1 MDDDNFLYKEL
12 NGARK
17 YGTLKTLPDF
27 VASNLNPSF
36 ELRPYQRA
44 AFENFIT
51 HFESDNCPRPT
62 QVLFHMATGSGK
74 TLIMA
79 GLILYLYAR
88 GYRNFLFFVNLSNIV
103 GKTRE
108 NFLDAASRKY
118 LFAEQLIIEGR
129 RIRVNVTDN
138 FQYAEPDAIN
148 ICFATT
154 QGLHMTL
161 NFPREN
167 GMTFDDF
174 NERRVV
180 LISDE
185 AHHLNV
191 DTKKKSS
198 AEDRETWEN
207 TIEHIFRRNASNVL
221 LEFTATC
228 NLANPSIRAKYADKI
243 VFDYPLQ
250 KFYNDGYSK
259 DIIALRS
266 DKPLWERALQAL
278 ILSQYRLK
286 LFEDERLGVKPVVL
300 FKARTI
306 KESATFQSEFVE
318 RVKHLTADNLRGVF
332 EHGNEVINAAR
343 GYFTER
349 GVTLEALAAEL
360 REDFSEEHCISANDE
375 RDAGKN
381 RDWLNTLEDLRNPY
395 RAVFE
400 VKKLDEGWDVLNL
413 FDIVRL
419 YETRSQSTTLAE
431 AQLIGRGARYY
442 PFTFDGER
450 KYQRKFDAD
459 AASPLRVCETLYY
472 HCENDSRYISEL
484 HKALHDLG
492 LDLCKVKRCEY
503 KLKQSFKES
512 ELYRSGVIFVN
523 RRVEAGRR
531 DVRDKIANAIYSY
544 EATTSD
550 GRDKLMVA
558 DLNSR
563 ARADLHTTRKTIG
576 DIAAKNYAI
585 VNKALMRQPIY
596 YFATLRTYFPELT
609 STRQFVKEYLSGV
622 QIDITSS
629 EVEPTVATLYDA
641 VCHVADELAEVIAQN
656 TMTYRGTRDF
666 HALNINDVFRNKVVE
681 YTEPHEGGIGDKQKD
696 VDLSA
701 ADWFAYEE
709 NYGTSE
715 EKAFVKY
722 FKNQVDK
729 LKPVY
734 DKIYLVRNE
743 RAFHVHAFEDGAR
756 FEPDFVL
763 FLQRAEGSEQWQIFI
778 EPKGAHL
785 AAKDAWK
792 ENFLEQLKDTAKLLS
807 DDSRYR
813 IWGLPFYNQADI
825 GNFDKEF
832 RKLFEP

>member
-1 MDDDNFLYKEL
+1 MYLYEKLAALRE
-12 NGARK
+12 
-17 YGTLKTLPDF
+17 YGGLKTLPDF

-36 ELRPYQRA
+36 ELRDYQRA

-118 LFAEQLIIEGR
+118 LFAEQLIIDGR
-129 RIRVNVTDN
+129 RVRVNVTDN

-154 QGLHMTL
+154 QSLHMTL

-207 TIEHIFRRNASNVL
+207 TIEHLFRRNASNVL

-228 NLANPSIRAKYADKI
+228 NLANPSIRAKYEDKI

-250 KFYNDGYSK
+250 KFYDDGYSK

-266 DKPLWERALQAL
+266 DKPIWERVLQAL

-286 LFEDERLGVKPVVL
+286 LFEDERLGVKPGVL

-318 RVKHLTADNLRGVF
+318 RVKHLTAENLRGVF
-332 EHGNEVINAAR
+332 EHGGEVISAAR

-360 REDFSEEHCISANDE
+360 REDFSAEHCISANDDK
-375 RDAGKN
+375 DAGTN

-419 YETRSQSTTLAE
+419 YETRTQSTTLAE
-431 AQLIGRGARYY
+431 AQLIGRGARYF

-450 KYQRKFDAD
+450 KYQRKYDAD

-484 HKALHDLG
+484 HRALQELG
-492 LDLCKVKRCEY
+492 LDVKKARRCEY
-503 KLKQSFKES
+503 KLKPSFMQS

-523 RRVEAGRR
+523 RRVESGRR
-531 DVRDKIANAIYSY
+531 DVRELINGQLYSY

-550 GRDKLMVA
+550 GRDKLMDEA
-558 DLNSR
+558 LDDR
-563 ARADLHTTRKTIG
+563 AHAGFHTTRKTIG
-576 DIAAKNYAI
+576 DIAAKNYAV
-585 VNKALMRQPIY
+585 VNKALMRQRAY
-596 YFATLRTYFPELT
+596 DFDALRTYFPELT
-609 STRQFVKEYLSGV
+609 STRQFVREYLGGV

-641 VCHVADELAEVIAQN
+641 VCYATSKLAEVIAQS
-656 TMTYRGTRDF
+656 TTTYRGERDF
-666 HALNINDVFRNKVVE
+666 HALNISSVFKDKLVE
-681 YTEPHEGGIGDKQKD
+681 YTEPHEGGLGYRQED

-701 ADWFAYEE
+701 ADWFVY
-709 NYGTSE
+709 NDNFGTSE
-715 EKAFVKY
+715 EKAFVRY
-722 FKNQVDK
+722 FSRRVEE
-729 LKPVY
+729 LKTVY

-763 FLQRAEGSEQWQIFI
+763 FLQRAGGSAQWQIFI

-792 ENFLEQLKDTAKLLS
+792 EKFLEQLKDTAKLLS

-813 IWGLPFYNQADI
+813 IWGLPFFTEDDLQD
-825 GNFDKEF
+825 FDAAF
-832 RKLFEP
+832 RDLLKP